1 LRITA
6 KTHKNYALQ
15 PSVSE
20 NAKFQT
26 VLKKEIDS
34 QLMQRQVPYGTKLK
48 SDRMPSVRKTDE
60 QALDNLLR
68 QGGLA
73 AAGNRRVEDLVA
85 VKLWQNPC
93 WLSFR
98 INFLALQFNEPIYR
112 RIEKEHGLPR
122 PEFVV
127 LYSLGLS
134 DGLTASAICSS
145 SGFPKNTIS
154 RAIQKLID
162 KNIIRRE
169 VDQADLRSFVL
180 YITDEGKRIV
190 DQAMQP
196 MVERE
201 RVMTSALTPAE
212 QLMLSELLA
221 KIVVDSPNWPLMT
234 NTEEN
239 EE

>member
-1 LRITA
+1 MR
-6 KTHKNYALQ
+6 
-15 PSVSE
+15 
-20 NAKFQT
+20 QT
-26 VLKKEIDS
+26 RGPTLE
-34 QLMQRQVPYGTKLK
+34 T
-48 SDRMPSVRKTDE
+48 
-60 QALDNLLR
+60 LLR
-68 QGGLA
+68 EGGKD
-73 AAGNRRVEDLVA
+73 AAGRHGVEDLVS
-85 VKLWQNPC
+85 VKLWHNPC

-98 INFLALQFNEPIYR
+98 FNFLALQFNEPIYR
-112 RIEKEHGLPR
+112 LIEKEHGIPR

-162 KNIIRRE
+162 KNIVRRE
-169 VDQADLRSFVL
+169 IDQADLRSFVL

-190 DQAMQP
+190 EQAMQP

-201 RVMTSALTPAE
+201 KAMVSSLTPAE

-221 KIVVDSPNWPLMT
+221 KVVVDSPNWPPMT
-234 NTEEN
+234 TTEEN

>member
-1 LRITA
+1 MR
-6 KTHKNYALQ
+6 N
-15 PSVSE
+15 
-20 NAKFQT
+20 
-26 VLKKEIDS
+26 
-34 QLMQRQVPYGTKLK
+34 
-48 SDRMPSVRKTDE
+48 
-60 QALDNLLR
+60 
-68 QGGLA
+68 GGKVV
-73 AAGNRRVEDLVA
+73 AGKHRVEDLVA

-98 INFLALQFNEPIYR
+98 FNFLALQFNEPIYR
-112 RIEKEHGLPR
+112 LIEKEHGIPR

-127 LYSLGLS
+127 LYSLGLL
-134 DGLTASAICSS
+134 DGLTASAICNS

-154 RAIQKLID
+154 RAIQKLVD

-180 YITDEGKRIV
+180 YITEEGRRIV

-201 RVMTSALTPAE
+201 KAMVSSLTPAE

-221 KIVVDSPNWPLMT
+221 KVVVDSPNWPPMT

>member
-1 LRITA
+1 VVETSEQELFGLLQDGGRI
-6 KTHKNYALQ
+6 
-15 PSVSE
+15 
-20 NAKFQT
+20 
-26 VLKKEIDS
+26 
-34 QLMQRQVPYGTKLK
+34 
-48 SDRMPSVRKTDE
+48 
-60 QALDNLLR
+60 
-68 QGGLA
+68 
-73 AAGNRRVEDLVA
+73 AAGNRHVEDLVSI
-85 VKLWQNPC
+85 KLWQNPC

-112 RIEKEHGLPR
+112 LLEKEHGVTR
-122 PEFVV
+122 PEVVV

-154 RAIQKLID
+154 RAIQKLVD

-180 YITDEGKRIV
+180 YITKEGRRIV

-201 RVMTSALTPAE
+201 SAMVSALTPAE
-212 QLMLSELLA
+212 RLMLSELLA
-221 KIVVDSPNWPLMT
+221 KVVVDAPSWPT
-234 NTEEN
+234 ITTIEEN
-239 EE
+239 DE

>member
-1 LRITA
+1 MR
-6 KTHKNYALQ
+6 
-15 PSVSE
+15 
-20 NAKFQT
+20 QT
-26 VLKKEIDS
+26 GGPDLEI
-34 QLMQRQVPYGTKLK
+34 
-48 SDRMPSVRKTDE
+48 
-60 QALDNLLR
+60 LLR
-68 QGGLA
+68 EGGKV
-73 AAGNRRVEDLVA
+73 AAGKHGVEDLVA

-98 INFLALQFNEPIYR
+98 FNFLALQFNEPIYR
-112 RIEKEHGLPR
+112 RIEKEHGVPR

-134 DGLTASAICSS
+134 DGLTASAICNS

-169 VDQADLRSFVL
+169 IDQTDLRSFVL
-180 YITDEGKRIV
+180 YITGEGKRIV

-201 RVMTSALTPAE
+201 TAMVSSLTPAE

-221 KIVVDSPNWPLMT
+221 KLVVDSPNWPST
-234 NTEEN
+234 INIEEN

>member
-1 LRITA
+1 MTE
-6 KTHKNYALQ
+6 THKKYAFWRDVT
-15 PSVSE
+15 PC
-20 NAKFQT
+20 AKFHT
-26 VLKKEIDS
+26 GLKKEIDS
-34 QLMQRQVPYGTKLK
+34 QLMQRQVPYGTKFKLGRK
-48 SDRMPSVRKTDE
+48 QDVREADE
-60 QALDNLLR
+60 YALDNLLR
-68 QGGLA
+68 EGGLV

-112 RIEKEHGLPR
+112 RFEKEYGLPR

-162 KNIIRRE
+162 KKIIRRE

-180 YITDEGKRIV
+180 YITDEGRRIV

-201 RVMTSALTPAE
+201 KAMASALTPAE

-221 KIVVDSPNWPLMT
+221 KIVVDSPNWPSIT
-234 NTEEN
+234 NIEEN

>member
-1 LRITA
+1 MRGDDLR
-6 KTHKNYALQ
+6 LQ
-15 PSVSE
+15 PSSFEAV
-20 NAKFQT
+20 
-26 VLKKEIDS
+26 
-34 QLMQRQVPYGTKLK
+34 
-48 SDRMPSVRKTDE
+48 
-60 QALDNLLR
+60 LR
-68 QGGLA
+68 QGGKAPAGSPAKA
-73 AAGNRRVEDLVA
+73 ADVDPLVA
-85 VKLWQNPC
+85 VKLWENPC

-98 INFLALQFNEPIYR
+98 INFLAQHFNVPIYR
-112 RIEKEHGLPR
+112 WTEQEFGLPR

-162 KNIIRRE
+162 KKIVRRE
-169 VDQADLRSFVL
+169 IDAADLRSFVL

-190 DQAMQP
+190 DAVMQP

-201 RVMTSALTPAE
+201 KAMMSGLTPAE
-212 QLMLSELLA
+212 TLMLSELLA
-221 KIVVDSPNWPLMT
+221 KVVVNSPMSPPMI

>member
-1 LRITA
+1 VR
-6 KTHKNYALQ
+6 
-15 PSVSE
+15 
-20 NAKFQT
+20 QT
-26 VLKKEIDS
+26 RGPAFE
-34 QLMQRQVPYGTKLK
+34 T
-48 SDRMPSVRKTDE
+48 
-60 QALDNLLR
+60 LLR
-68 QGGLA
+68 EGGKA
-73 AAGNRRVEDLVA
+73 AAGTHRVEDLVS

-112 RIEKEHGLPR
+112 HIEREHGLAR
-122 PEFVV
+122 PEFVI

-134 DGLTASAICSS
+134 DRLTASAICNS

-154 RAIQKLID
+154 RAIQKLVD

-201 RVMTSALTPAE
+201 NMMVSALTPAE
-212 QLMLSELLA
+212 KLMLSELLA
-221 KIVVDSPNWPLMT
+221 KVVVDSPNWPPMT
-234 NTEEN
+234 NIEEN

>member
-1 LRITA
+1 
-6 KTHKNYALQ
+6 
-15 PSVSE
+15 
-20 NAKFQT
+20 
-26 VLKKEIDS
+26 
-34 QLMQRQVPYGTKLK
+34 MRQSRGPT
-48 SDRMPSVRKTDE
+48 
-60 QALDNLLR
+60 LDALLR
-68 QGGLA
+68 EGGKA
-73 AAGNRRVEDLVA
+73 AAGSHGVEPLVSI
-85 VKLWQNPC
+85 KLWQNPC

-98 INFLALQFNEPIYR
+98 FNFLALQFNEPIYR
-112 RIEKEHGLPR
+112 LIEKEHGIPR

-169 VDQADLRSFVL
+169 IDQADLRSFVL
-180 YITDEGKRIV
+180 TITDEGKRIV
-190 DQAMQP
+190 EQAMQP

-201 RVMTSALTPAE
+201 KAMVSSLTPAE

-221 KIVVDSPNWPLMT
+221 KVVVDSPNWPPMT
-234 NTEEN
+234 TTEEN

>member
-1 LRITA
+1 MGRE
-6 KTHKNYALQ
+6 N
-15 PSVSE
+15 SE
-20 NAKFQT
+20 AA
-26 VLKKEIDS
+26 ID
-34 QLMQRQVPYGTKLK
+34 
-48 SDRMPSVRKTDE
+48 
-60 QALDNLLR
+60 ALLR
-68 QGGLA
+68 EGGRA
-73 AAGNRRVEDLVA
+73 AARHRQVEDLVSI
-85 VKLWQNPC
+85 KLWQNPC

-112 RIEKEHGLPR
+112 LLEKEYGVTR
-122 PEFVV
+122 PEVVV

-162 KNIIRRE
+162 KKIIRRE

-201 RVMTSALTPAE
+201 NVMVSALTPAE
-212 QLMLSELLA
+212 RLMLSELLA
-221 KIVVDSPNWPLMT
+221 KVVVDSPNWPTIT
-234 NTEEN
+234 NLEEN
-239 EE
+239 DE

>member
-1 LRITA
+1 V
-6 KTHKNYALQ
+6 KTLKRTRGPSLETLLQ
-15 PSVSE
+15 E
-20 NAKFQT
+20 
-26 VLKKEIDS
+26 
-34 QLMQRQVPYGTKLK
+34 GGK
-48 SDRMPSVRKTDE
+48 S
-60 QALDNLLR
+60 
-68 QGGLA
+68 
-73 AAGNRRVEDLVA
+73 AAGNHGVEDLVS

-112 RIEKEHGLPR
+112 HIEKEHGLPR

-127 LYSLGLS
+127 LYSLGLA

-180 YITDEGKRIV
+180 YITEEGKRIV

-201 RVMTSALTPAE
+201 NLMVSSLTPAE

-221 KIVVDSPNWPLMT
+221 KVVVDSPNWPSMT
-234 NTEEN
+234 TIEEN

>member
-1 LRITA
+1 MRVT
-6 KTHKNYALQ
+6 
-15 PSVSE
+15 S
-20 NAKFQT
+20 
-26 VLKKEIDS
+26 
-34 QLMQRQVPYGTKLK
+34 G
-48 SDRMPSVRKTDE
+48 
-60 QALDNLLR
+60 QALDNLL
-68 QGGLA
+68 QEGGKLA
-73 AAGNRRVEDLVA
+73 AGSHGVDDLVA
-85 VKLWQNPC
+85 VKLWHNPC

-112 RIEKEHGLPR
+112 RIEREHGVPR

-127 LYSLGLS
+127 LYSLRLA
-134 DGLTASAICSS
+134 DGLTASAICNS

-154 RAIQKLID
+154 RAIQKLVD
-162 KNIIRRE
+162 KKIIRRE

-180 YITDEGKRIV
+180 YITDEGRRIV

-201 RVMTSALTPAE
+201 SMMVSGLTPAE
-212 QLMLSELLA
+212 KLMLSELLA
-221 KIVVDSPNWPLMT
+221 KVVVDSPNWPQIT

>member
-1 LRITA
+1 MTIEGVKQVR
-6 KTHKNYALQ
+6 
-15 PSVSE
+15 
-20 NAKFQT
+20 QT
-26 VLKKEIDS
+26 RGPILE
-34 QLMQRQVPYGTKLK
+34 T
-48 SDRMPSVRKTDE
+48 
-60 QALDNLLR
+60 LLR
-68 QGGLA
+68 EGGKA
-73 AAGNRRVEDLVA
+73 AAGKHGVEDLVA

-98 INFLALQFNEPIYR
+98 FNFLALQFNEPIYR
-112 RIEKEHGLPR
+112 LIEKEHGIPR

-154 RAIQKLID
+154 RAIQKLVD

-180 YITDEGKRIV
+180 YITEEGRRIV

-201 RVMTSALTPAE
+201 KAMVSSLTPAE

-221 KIVVDSPNWPLMT
+221 KVVVDSPNWPPMI
-234 NTEEN
+234 NIEEN

>member
-1 LRITA
+1 MA
-6 KTHKNYALQ
+6 KTRGPAL
-15 PSVSE
+15 E
-20 NAKFQT
+20 T
-26 VLKKEIDS
+26 
-34 QLMQRQVPYGTKLK
+34 
-48 SDRMPSVRKTDE
+48 
-60 QALDNLLR
+60 LLR
-68 QGGLA
+68 EGGKV
-73 AAGNRRVEDLVA
+73 AAGKHGVEDLVA

-98 INFLALQFNEPIYR
+98 FNFLALQFNEPIYR
-112 RIEKEHGLPR
+112 LIEKEHGIPR

-154 RAIQKLID
+154 RAIQKLVD

-180 YITDEGKRIV
+180 YITEEGRRIV

-201 RVMTSALTPAE
+201 KAMVSSLTPAE

-221 KIVVDSPNWPLMT
+221 KVVVDSPNWPPMT

>member
-1 LRITA
+1 M
-6 KTHKNYALQ
+6 ALQ
-15 PSVSE
+15 
-20 NAKFQT
+20 
-26 VLKKEIDS
+26 LEISSFD
-34 QLMQRQVPYGTKLK
+34 
-48 SDRMPSVRKTDE
+48 
-60 QALDNLLR
+60 ALLR
-68 QGGLA
+68 QGGKV
-73 AAGNRRVEDLVA
+73 AAGSHGVDDLVA

-112 RIEKEHGLPR
+112 WIEKEYGLAR

-134 DGLTASAICSS
+134 DGLTASTISSS
-145 SGFPKNTIS
+145 SGFPKNTMS

-169 VDQADLRSFVL
+169 VDAADLRSFVL

-201 RVMTSALTPAE
+201 KVMLSGLTPAE
-212 QLMLSELLA
+212 KLMLSELLA
-221 KIVVDSPNWPLMT
+221 KVVVDSPNWPPMI
-234 NTEEN
+234 NIEEN